1 MKLRLI
7 PLWLCVCAAA
17 AAVLWLPHQRVEA
30 APPEAGAARPAEL
43 QQLIDRTPS
52 GGLLR
57 LPVGSYEGPA
67 VITRPIV
74 IEGQSGAV
82 VRNKDGSGKPAITV
96 RADDVSLKGL
106 QIEQDGEGAS
116 SDTSAVLVQG
126 SGALLHSLDIR
137 TDAFGILLRDTGHNR
152 IENNSVVRTG
162 SGAAKLS
169 ERRNGIDLFNAHD
182 NVISGN
188 RVSSMNDGIYLE
200 SSHRNKV
207 EANAVEHSRYGIH
220 CMYTKGTVVR
230 GNTGMYNITGAMIM
244 GVKEA
249 EVSGNSFTKQS
260 ESVNSQGLLFFDV
273 HNSKVTGNKVE
284 GNRVGLYVEQSGSN
298 EFTNNDVLQNFVGVQ
313 FLESENNRFTG
324 NRFIGNVIEAEANE
338 SESNAFSGNFWEAFR
353 GLDSDGDGSSELSYA
368 LNPFFQRLTGAV
380 PAYQLFFQSPGM
392 QFLEGMYASDREGW
406 TKDEAP
412 LMKPG
417 TGPEQKPLS
426 GSAGNTTLVF
436 GLLLLLA
443 SVSTIYYVGVR
454 RG

>member
-17 AAVLWLPHQRVEA
+17 AAGLWLPGHR
-30 APPEAGAARPAEL
+30 AGAAPADDTAARTAVL
-43 QQLIDRTPS
+43 QLLIDRTPA

-57 LPVGSYEGPA
+57 LPPGSYEGPA

-74 IEGQSGAV
+74 IEGQNGAV
-82 VRNKDGSGKPAITV
+82 VGNKEGSGKPAITV
-96 RADDVSLKGL
+96 GADDVTLSGL
-106 QIEQDGEGAS
+106 QIVQDGKGAS
-116 SDTSAVLVQG
+116 SDTPAVLVQG
-126 SGALLHSLDIR
+126 SRTWLHSLDIR
-137 TDAFGILLRDTGHNR
+137 TGAFGILLRDTGNNR
-152 IENNSVVRTG
+152 IENNSVVRVG
-162 SGAAKLS
+162 SEAAKLS

-182 NVISGN
+182 NIVSGN
-188 RVSSMNDGIYLE
+188 KVSSMNDGIYLE

-207 EANAVEHSRYGIH
+207 EANSVEHSRYGIH

-230 GNTGMYNITGAMIM
+230 GNTGIYNVTGAMIM

-298 EFTNNDVLQNFVGVQ
+298 DFTDNDVLQNFVGVQ

-324 NRFIGNVIEAEANE
+324 NRFIGNVIEAEADAG
-338 SESNAFSGNFWEAFR
+338 ESNAFSGNFWEAIR
-353 GLDSDGDGSSELSYA
+353 GLDSDGDGRSELSYA
-368 LNPFFQRLTGAV
+368 LNPFFQRLTGDV

-392 QFLEGMYASDREGW
+392 QFLEGMYTSGREGW

-417 TGPEQKPLS
+417 TGAEQKPES
-426 GSAGNTTLVF
+426 GVTGNTTLLF

-443 SVSTIYYVGVR
+443 SVSTIYYVGVKR
-454 RG
+454 V